1 MTAIPVNSR
10 CRSCDSRGRIC
21 PAVAG
26 SDLCSDCNQW
36 RQAVAA
42 DLERRLNAFAKPQ
55 DDNNKG
61 ERQ

>member
-10 CRSCDSRGRIC
+10 CRSCDSRGRIR

-26 SDLCSDCNQW
+26 SDLCSECNQW

-42 DLERRLNAFAKPQ
+42 DMERRLKALAQPQ
-55 DDNNKG
+55 DDNRKG
-61 ERQ
+61 AGQ